1 MPQSRMQITLPNE
14 ILLEEVAAL
23 LDEGRE
29 VEIMSK
35 GTSML
40 PFIVG
45 GRDSV
50 ILRKEATGVQKP
62 GDIVLARR
70 SPGNYVLHRLI
81 SVDGDRVTLKGDGN
95 VFGTETV
102 ALEDVLGKVMA
113 VVSPSGRRRVPG
125 NAYLWRNLN
134 PFVRRCFLALYR
146 RTVYKI
152 ITKDEN

>member
-1 MPQSRMQITLPNE
+1 MSQSRMQITLPNE

-23 LDEGRE
+23 LAEGRD
-29 VEIMSK
+29 VEIMAK

-50 ILRKEATGVQKP
+50 ILRKEADGSFLP

-102 ALEDVLGKVMA
+102 DRKDILGKVTA
-113 VVSPSGRRRVPG
+113 VVSPSGRKRVPG

-134 PFVRRCFLALYR
+134 SFARRCFLALYR
-146 RTVYKI
+146 RTIYKI
-152 ITKDEN
+152 ITR

>member
-1 MPQSRMQITLPNE
+1 MQITLPNE

-50 ILRKEATGVQKP
+50 ILRKEESRGHKP

-70 SPGNYVLHRLI
+70 SPGNYVLHRI
-81 SVDGDRVTLKGDGN
+81 IGVGGEKITLRGDGN
-95 VFGTETV
+95 VFGTEAV
-102 ALEDVLGKVMA
+102 ALEDVLGKVIA
-113 VVSPSGRRRVPG
+113 VVKPSGRKRVPG

>member
-14 ILLEEVAAL
+14 ILLEEVATL

-50 ILRKEATGVQKP
+50 ILRKEESGCHKP

-70 SPGNYVLHRLI
+70 SPGNYVLHRI
-81 SVDGDRVTLKGDGN
+81 VAVAGERVTLKGDGN
-95 VFGTETV
+95 VYGTETV
-102 ALEDVLGKVMA
+102 GIEDILGKVIA
-113 VVSPSGRRRVPG
+113 VVKPSGRKRVPG

>member
-1 MPQSRMQITLPNE
+1 MQMTLPNE
-14 ILLEEVAAL
+14 ILLKEVGSL
-23 LDEGRE
+23 LAEGRE
-29 VEIMSK
+29 VEMMTK

-45 GRDSV
+45 DRDSV
-50 ILRKEATGVQKP
+50 ILKKEACDSLRP

-70 SPGNYVLHRLI
+70 SPGNYLLHRI
-81 SVDGDRVTLKGDGN
+81 VAVAGDRVTLRGDGN
-95 VFGTETV
+95 VYGTETV
-102 ALEDVLGKVMA
+102 DIENILGKVTA
-113 VVSPSGRRRVPG
+113 VVSSSGRKRVPG
-125 NAYLWRNLN
+125 NACLWRNLN

>member
-14 ILLEEVAAL
+14 ILLEEVATL

-50 ILRKEATGVQKP
+50 ILRKEESGCHKP

-70 SPGNYVLHRLI
+70 SPGNYVLHRI
-81 SVDGDRVTLKGDGN
+81 IGVGGEKITLRGDGN

-102 ALEDVLGKVMA
+102 GRKDILGRVIA
-113 VVSPSGRRRVPG
+113 VVKPSGRKHVPG
-125 NAYLWRNLN
+125 NAYLWRQMP

>member
-14 ILLEEVAAL
+14 VLLEEVAAL
-23 LDEGRE
+23 LAEGRD
-29 VEIMSK
+29 VEIMAK

-40 PFIVG
+40 PFIIG

-50 ILRKEATGVQKP
+50 ILRKEADGSFLP

-102 ALEDVLGKVMA
+102 DRKDILGKVTA
-113 VVSPSGRRRVPG
+113 VVSPSGRKRVPG

-134 PFVRRCFLALYR
+134 PFARRCVLALYR
-146 RTVYKI
+146 RTIYKI
-152 ITKDEN
+152 ITR

>member
-1 MPQSRMQITLPNE
+1 MQITLPNE

-70 SPGNYVLHRLI
+70 SPGNYVLHRI
-81 SVDGDRVTLKGDGN
+81 IGVGGEKITLRGDGN
-95 VFGTETV
+95 VFGTEIV
-102 ALEDVLGKVMA
+102 GRKDILGRVIA
-113 VVSPSGRRRVPG
+113 VVKPSGRKRVPG

>member
-14 ILLEEVAAL
+14 ILLEEVATL

-95 VFGTETV
+95 VFGTEIV
-102 ALEDVLGKVMA
+102 GRKDILGRVIA
-113 VVSPSGRRRVPG
+113 VVKPSGRKCVPG

-146 RTVYKI
+146 RTIYKN
-152 ITKDEN
+152 ITR

>member
-1 MPQSRMQITLPNE
+1 MQITLPNE
-14 ILLEEVAAL
+14 ILLEEVATL